1 MLASITPL
9 GERSRNSRWATT
21 MAAFTAGSILAGA
34 AWGTAAGLIGAP
46 LARLVPGLI
55 RVWSLVGLVAAGLL
69 FDLGIIGRRLPGPR
83 RQVNE
88 QWLQRYRGW
97 VYGLGFGA
105 QLGAGLVTIVSTSA
119 VYATVAAASLTGSP
133 GWGAAVGITFGL
145 VRAFALVPAS
155 RIKRPGDLVVLDALL
170 RRWDRPARV
179 ASTVVLLGLIVVA
192 AAWAVL

>member
-21 MAAFTAGSILAGA
+21 ITAFTAGSILAGA

-46 LARLVPGLI
+46 LSRWVPGSV
-55 RVWSLVGLVAAGLL
+55 RVWSLVGLVAAGLV

-119 VYATVAAASLTGSP
+119 VYSTVAAAVLTGSP

-145 VRAFALVPAS
+145 VRALALVPAS
-155 RIKRPGDLVVLDALL
+155 RIKRPADLVVLDALL

-179 ASTVVLLGLIVVA
+179 ASTGVLLGLIVVA

>member
-9 GERSRNSRWATT
+9 GERSRNSRWGTT
-21 MAAFTAGSILAGA
+21 VTAFLTGSVLAGA
-34 AWGTAAGLIGAP
+34 VWG
-46 LARLVPGLI
+46 
-55 RVWSLVGLVAAGLL
+55 SAAGLL
-69 FDLGIIGRRLPGPR
+69 GAPIARWIPGSVRVWALAAFITAGVLFDLGVLGRKLPGPR

-145 VRAFALVPAS
+145 VRALALAPAS
-155 RIKRPGDLVVLDALL
+155 RIKHP
-170 RRWDRPARV
+170 
-179 ASTVVLLGLIVVA
+179 
-192 AAWAVL
+192 